1 MPRTGNDPTAA
12 AVSPQARGEIPV
24 LVDLRVTLAE
34 QQEQHDAAV
43 ELLTQRLNGVRE
55 ACASRM
61 YAVRAKCSA
70 RIALHALH
78 AYASEADLWRQ
89 ADAREGRMHAKLK
102 RALQDR
108 SPPPT
113 VLWQER
119 EEELE
124 AQLVLAAERQQ
135 RAVGVFANRSQRLYA
150 RQLLLRCFLA
160 LRLDCTVSRQHAA
173 TGTWTRGFHGQR
185 ARKLAFHAWRL
196 ATLAARALRRE
207 TQQLSSVVVERLASA
222 EEHYVALLGGAP
234 PPTPRSHPDTA
245 IRTCSAG
252 S

>member
-1 MPRTGNDPTAA
+1 MSQNRLPPSPSTNTAPLIPGA
-12 AVSPQARGEIPV
+12 GGAARGESPV
-24 LVDLRVTLAE
+24 LVDLRVALAE

-43 ELLTQRLNGVRE
+43 ELLTQRLVGVRE
-55 ACASRM
+55 ACAKRM
-61 YAVRAKCSA
+61 CAVRRMCTA
-70 RIALHALH
+70 RIALHALQAH
-78 AYASEADLWRQ
+78 ASEADLWRQ

-160 LRLDCTVSRQHAA
+160 LRLDCAVSRQHAA
-173 TGTWTRGFHGQR
+173 TGTWTHGFHGQ
-185 ARKLAFHAWRL
+185 
-196 ATLAARALRRE
+196 
-207 TQQLSSVVVERLASA
+207 VERSAAS
-222 EEHYVALLGGAP
+222 P
-234 PPTPRSHPDTA
+234 SPRPKL
-245 IRTCSAG
+245 
-252 S
+252 

>member
-1 MPRTGNDPTAA
+1 M
-12 AVSPQARGEIPV
+12 PQARGESQE

-43 ELLTQRLNGVRE
+43 ELLTQRLDGVRE
-55 ACASRM
+55 ACAKSM
-61 YAVRAKCSA
+61 CAVRAKCSA
-70 RIALHALH
+70 RIALYTLQAHA
-78 AYASEADLWRQ
+78 AQADLWRQ
-89 ADAREGRMHAKLK
+89 ADAREGRLHAKLK

-124 AQLVLAAERQQ
+124 AQLVLATERQQ

-160 LRLDCTVSRQHAA
+160 LRLECGLSRQHAA
-173 TGTWTRGFHGQR
+173 TGAWTRGFYGQ
-185 ARKLAFHAWRL
+185 
-196 ATLAARALRRE
+196 ARAKRSPA
-207 TQQLSSVVVERLASA
+207 QF
-222 EEHYVALLGGAP
+222 YP
-234 PPTPRSHPDTA
+234 PPQPQPQPQPSP
-245 IRTCSAG
+245 SP
-252 S
+252 SPSPSP

>member
-1 MPRTGNDPTAA
+1 MPRTGNQPTAA
-12 AVSPQARGEIPV
+12 AVSPQARGESPV
-24 LVDLRVTLAE
+24 LVDLRISLAE

-43 ELLTQRLNGVRE
+43 ELLTQRLDGVRE
-55 ACASRM
+55 ACATRM
-61 YAVRAKCSA
+61 CAVRAKCSA
-70 RIALHALH
+70 RIALHTLQSH
-78 AYASEADLWRQ
+78 AAEADLLRQ

-124 AQLVLAAERQQ
+124 AQLALATERQQ

-160 LRLDCTVSRQHAA
+160 LRLDCAVSRQHAA
-173 TGTWTRGFHGQR
+173 TGTWTHGFHGQVGR
-185 ARKLAFHAWRL
+185 R
-196 ATLAARALRRE
+196 AARPSP
-207 TQQLSSVVVERLASA
+207 LSKL
-222 EEHYVALLGGAP
+222 
-234 PPTPRSHPDTA
+234 
-245 IRTCSAG
+245 
-252 S
+252 

>member
-1 MPRTGNDPTAA
+1 MPRTGNQPAAA
-12 AVSPQARGEIPV
+12 AVSPQARGESPV
-24 LVDLRVTLAE
+24 LVDLRISLAE

-43 ELLTQRLNGVRE
+43 ELLTQRLDGVRE
-55 ACASRM
+55 ACAARM
-61 YAVRAKCSA
+61 CAVRAKCSA
-70 RIALHALH
+70 RIALHTLQSH
-78 AYASEADLWRQ
+78 AAEADLLRQ

-124 AQLVLAAERQQ
+124 AQLALATERQQ

-160 LRLDCTVSRQHAA
+160 LRLDCAVSRQHAA
-173 TGTWTRGFHGQR
+173 TGTWTHGFHGQVGR
-185 ARKLAFHAWRL
+185 R
-196 ATLAARALRRE
+196 AARPSP
-207 TQQLSSVVVERLASA
+207 LSKL
-222 EEHYVALLGGAP
+222 
-234 PPTPRSHPDTA
+234 
-245 IRTCSAG
+245 
-252 S
+252 

>member
-1 MPRTGNDPTAA
+1 MLTWMRKSTTSLHRANNKSDARRLTTDAA
-12 AVSPQARGEIPV
+12 A
-24 LVDLRVTLAE
+24 LLLLA
-34 QQEQHDAAV
+34 
-43 ELLTQRLNGVRE
+43 L
-55 ACASRM
+55 
-61 YAVRAKCSA
+61 
-70 RIALHALH
+70 
-78 AYASEADLWRQ
+78 RQ

-160 LRLDCTVSRQHAA
+160 LRLDCAVSRQHAA
-173 TGTWTRGFHGQR
+173 TGTWTHGFHGQ
-185 ARKLAFHAWRL
+185 
-196 ATLAARALRRE
+196 
-207 TQQLSSVVVERLASA
+207 VERSA
-222 EEHYVALLGGAP
+222 TSP
-234 PPTPRSHPDTA
+234 SPRPKL
-245 IRTCSAG
+245 
-252 S
+252 